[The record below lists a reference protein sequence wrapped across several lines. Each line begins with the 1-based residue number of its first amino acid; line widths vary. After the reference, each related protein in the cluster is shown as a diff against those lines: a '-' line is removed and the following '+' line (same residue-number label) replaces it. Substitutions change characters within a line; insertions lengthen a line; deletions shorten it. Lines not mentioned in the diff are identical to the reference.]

1 VQVAKQVVDMKPQ
14 DLRLPSRAW
23 KVKLVG
29 EGADDAGGVF
39 DDTITEMCQEI
50 TSGVVPLLVPT
61 PNAVNEEGFNRDRYL
76 LNPQLNTQQ
85 HIMWF
90 KFLGKWKFGF
100 LNVCLN
106 KIVGILFG
114 VAIRTRKPL
123 AIPLAPMMW
132 KLIVGELVNIEDL
145 EEVDCMYV
153 QSLRSIRDIHL
164 SGVAEENFHD
174 VIPLECFEGTSCTG
188 KVLHTYFITLC
199 IFFYILLSRLYQ

>member
-1 VQVAKQVVDMKPQ
+1 MEV
-14 DLRLPSRAW
+14 R
-23 KVKLVG
+23 
-29 EGADDAGGVF
+29 
-39 DDTITEMCQEI
+39 
-50 TSGVVPLLVPT
+50 
-61 PNAVNEEGFNRDRYL
+61 
-76 LNPQLNTQQ
+76 
-85 HIMWF
+85 
-90 KFLGKWKFGF
+90 F

-188 KVLHTYFITLC
+188 KVLHTSSLSV
-199 IFFYILLSRLYQ
+199 IFLVFCFQDCTNSSRWSKCTPHVSQQSSVL